1 MPLNT
6 TTSPERPSAPRSDRT
21 RPNLRKHTMRTTRS
35 ALALTSALSV
45 GLLAGLG
52 STASAQDLGIKA
64 PPQSHPIYLVG
75 GTVHTVSGD
84 VIESGVVGFD
94 QGMITFVGNA
104 DEMSGMSLAEG
115 TQIIDTTGKHV
126 FPGMVL
132 ASTRTGL
139 VEINSIPQSRDDRE
153 LGPYAPEVY
162 AASAVN
168 PDSTVIPVTR
178 SNGVLT
184 FGTFP
189 IGGRIPGRASV
200 LRADGWTRDDMAI
213 DPAAGLVLNWPRVG
227 ENYSAFGTSRFG
239 GRFGGGNAAE
249 QVKEIDAYFDSAE
262 AYLDAKA
269 QNPSRASDIGF
280 DAMAPIFAGAGDA
293 QKPVFINA
301 SGYEQI
307 VSAVTWA
314 VARGL
319 KPVIVGG
326 TDALLAADLLKTNN
340 VPVVLSGAYPFP
352 KREDSAHDARYT
364 LPMRLADAGV
374 LVALSFSDDDAHARN
389 LPYEAGRAVG
399 YGMDPEAA
407 LRTVTLAPAQ
417 ILGVG
422 DVLGSIDKGKF
433 ATLIVSDGHCLDI
446 MSNVEMAFVD
456 GRQIDL
462 QNKQT
467 HLRDKYRAKYKQL
480 GLIKD
485 D

>member
-1 MPLNT
+1 MPTLNPVRRVLC
-6 TTSPERPSAPRSDRT
+6 SGPIRT
-21 RPNLRKHTMRTTRS
+21 NLGKHPMRHARS
-35 ALALTSALSV
+35 ALALSASLAAGLSSSAL
-45 GLLAGLG
+45 
-52 STASAQDLGIKA
+52 AQDLGVKA

-84 VIESGVVGFD
+84 VIESGAVGFD
-94 QGMITFVGNA
+94 NGTITFVGSA
-104 DEMSGMSLAEG
+104 DDLSAMRLAEG
-115 TQIIDTTGKHV
+115 TELIDTSGKHV

-132 ASTRTGL
+132 VGTRIGL
-139 VEINSIPQSRDDRE
+139 VEISAVPQSRDDRE
-153 LGPYAPEVY
+153 LGQFKPEVY

-189 IGGRIPGRASV
+189 VGGRIPGRASV

-213 DPAAGLVLNWPRVG
+213 DPAAGLVISWPRVG
-227 ENYSAFGTSRFG
+227 ESYSAFGSGSGRS
-239 GRFGGGNAAE
+239 GRFGGGGGGDSGEQIDELTDYFDAA
-249 QVKEIDAYFDSAE
+249 DAYLATKS
-262 AYLDAKA
+262 L
-269 QNPSRASDIGF
+269 NPKHPTDIGF
-280 DAMAPIFAGAGDA
+280 EAMAPMLPGAGDA

-301 SGYEQI
+301 SGYDQI
-307 VSAVTWA
+307 VSAVNWA
-314 VARGL
+314 VGRGL

-326 TDALLAADLLKTNN
+326 TDALLAADLLKSND

-352 KREDSAHDARYT
+352 KRSDSPHDDRYT
-364 LPMRLADAGV
+364 LPIRLDEAGIRF
-374 LVALSFSDDDAHARN
+374 ALKYSDDDAHSRN

-407 LRTVTLAPAQ
+407 LKSVTLAAAQ

-422 DVLGSIDKGKF
+422 DKLGSIETGKF
-433 ATLIVSDGHCLDI
+433 ATLFVSDGHCLDI
-446 MSNVEMAFVD
+446 MSNVEIAFVD

-462 QNKQT
+462 DNKQT

-480 GLIKD
+480 GLIQD